1 MGFTHLIS
9 SFLDFFD
16 GNETT
21 EKDTDLDSE
30 LAEQTEFL
38 QGLAELETLEKEVAN
53 YTEPEQTVSDKA
65 FCDACGA
72 PLSLVNGCCAYCGTR
87 YGASAAASLPA
98 STLERELLVRQKAS
112 EVYDLY
118 EEYAL
123 SKQSISNSTASGDIL
138 SDLLSTLLGTDTE
151 EAADLIRMSE
161 TDLVKGAAN
170 AQPAACLWRPCL
182 LCRTTGLSAAPAD
195 ADKNQKSPL
204 TVLSYC
210 KGAFLMGLQD
220 TANSFHKD
228 RGIKSHP
235 KNTPQG
241 RHPISPKDRAPDD
254 RHQKRRQAIQ
264 RMEVLHL
271 HDGQARHGNEK
282 TADNR
287 DFYHHHVRD
296 EASQQ

>member
-21 EKDTDLDSE
+21 EKDTPAIALTDGAVIQAVPADVRALAA
-30 LAEQTEFL
+30 AEQ
-38 QGLAELETLEKEVAN
+38 
-53 YTEPEQTVSDKA
+53 
-65 FCDACGA
+65 
-72 PLSLVNGCCAYCGTR
+72 
-87 YGASAAASLPA
+87 
-98 STLERELLVRQKAS
+98 
-112 EVYDLY
+112 
-118 EEYAL
+118 
-123 SKQSISNSTASGDIL
+123 
-138 SDLLSTLLGTDTE
+138 
-151 EAADLIRMSE
+151 
-161 TDLVKGAAN
+161 
-170 AQPAACLWRPCL
+170 
-182 LCRTTGLSAAPAD
+182 AAPAD

-235 KNTPQG
+235 KNTPQ
-241 RHPISPKDRAPDD
+241 RHHPISPKDRAPDD